1 MEWAVSI
8 KSIPLSALDCLVELL
23 LLFMSYP
30 DDDSN
35 NRNELLRNQALVG
48 GLDHFLFPHILGT
61 IIPSD

>member
-1 MEWAVSI
+1 
-8 KSIPLSALDCLVELL
+8 
-23 LLFMSYP
+23 MSYP

-48 GLDHFLFPHILGT
+48 GLDHFIFSHILGT